1 LVGKQY
7 VTGNPLEW
15 FNTAAYA
22 TPPAGRY
29 GNLGT
34 NTLTEPYVEDFDFAL
49 QKNFRITERQ
59 QLAYRL
65 EIFNLGSTWH
75 STYGGTTHEPSSNIT
90 SSPVGCTP
98 GPSGTCDF
106 GSIVPLNGLG
116 AGNLW
121 NPRVLQM
128 SLTYSF

>member
-1 LVGKQY
+1 V
-7 VTGNPLEW
+7 LESAKTILSPRF
-15 FNTAAYA
+15 FNHR
-22 TPPAGRY
+22 PEGRR
-29 GNLGT
+29 L
-34 NTLTEPYVEDFDFAL
+34 DFSL
-49 QKNFRITERQ
+49 QKNFNITERQ
-59 QLAYRL
+59 TLAYRL

-75 STYGGTTHEPSSNIT
+75 SDFGGAHNPNANMT
-90 SSPVGCTP
+90 SSRVGCTP